1 MKDHISWKIEEAQ
14 QHFSEIIE
22 AVGQEPQL
30 IYRQNQLVAVV
41 IEAETFQK
49 FLHWQQQQA
58 QPPLSQVFA
67 ELRQLCQ
74 EEDYTL
80 EIPNRSVFELEGL
93 GKELWQ
99 GVDAQEYVNRE
110 RDSWNG

>member
-1 MKDHISWKIEEAQ
+1 MSWKIGEAQ
-14 QHFSEIIE
+14 QHFSEIIQ

-49 FLHWQQQQA
+49 FLHWQQQQN
-58 QPPLSQVFA
+58 QPPLSQAFA

-74 EEDYTL
+74 EENYTL
-80 EIPNRSVFELEGL
+80 EIPNRSIVELESL

-99 GVDAQEYVNRE
+99 EVDAQEYVNRE
-110 RDSWNG
+110 RNSWNG